1 MEAQMARTTTLGLVL
16 AGASVFATV
25 PTQDS
30 KNGIYALAKLAG
42 DKIELGDRLT
52 THLGSATIA
61 ATTNDNSRF
70 RVQLAEA
77 GPFPKGW
84 DQKRLVLHAGGISL
98 LVAGWSQPTDERK
111 MTISAQLEGLDAAR
125 RVAAA
130 LGTKLHLR
138 EHPGHRFLVR
148 VTPKQ
153 RQFTVGEPVTLKLE
167 IENVGTAPFSFMDGG
182 MQRGARNNQFSFIA
196 ASGQGSGPAVP
207 DTGDPMNFG
216 GIAVKRTLEPGQR
229 FAKEIGIDKWFR
241 FTKPDT
247 YRITALFRMH
257 VDTAGSKL
265 GWDDFAV
272 GECLVRI
279 SGRR

>member
-1 MEAQMARTTTLGLVL
+1 MARTIGFLL
-16 AGASVFATV
+16 AGASVLATV
-25 PTQDS
+25 PTSPQDS
-30 KNGIYALAKLAG
+30 QNGIYALARLDG

-52 THLGSATIA
+52 THLGTATID
-61 ATTNDNSRF
+61 ATANDNSRF
-70 RVQLAEA
+70 HVQLAEA
-77 GPFPKGW
+77 GPFPEGW

-111 MTISAQLEGLDAAR
+111 MTISAQLEGLEAAR

-130 LGTKLHLR
+130 LGTKPHLR
-138 EHPGHRFLVR
+138 EHPGHRFVVR

-153 RQFTVGEPVTLKLE
+153 RQFAIGKPVTLKFE

-196 ASGQGSGPAVP
+196 ASGQGSGPAIP
-207 DTGDPMNFG
+207 DTGDPRNFG

-257 VDTAGSKL
+257 VETADSKL

-272 GECLVRI
+272 GECLVRV
-279 SGRR
+279 GRN